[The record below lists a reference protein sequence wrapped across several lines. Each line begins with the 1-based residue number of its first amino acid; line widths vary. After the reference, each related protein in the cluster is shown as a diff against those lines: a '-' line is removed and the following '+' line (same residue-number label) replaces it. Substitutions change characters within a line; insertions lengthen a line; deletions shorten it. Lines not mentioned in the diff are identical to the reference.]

1 MYPSMF
7 FALKSPAEA
16 AASNIWRALARSFVR
31 FLPLKYAMPSSCM
44 VEGMIAFSDGNVPGT
59 GSAFKTEM
67 QASVNAMQDAVC
79 FIIIDLFIKLMQMT
93 EP

>member
-1 MYPSMF
+1 
-7 FALKSPAEA
+7 
-16 AASNIWRALARSFVR
+16 
-31 FLPLKYAMPSSCM
+31 M
-44 VEGMIAFSDGNVPGT
+44 VEGMAAFPDGNVPGA

-79 FIIIDLFIKLMQMT
+79 FINIDLFIKLMQMT